1 MVFLLAEMETSGSLD
16 GLQRLV
22 VKSRFAPKNFEGI
35 LQRYI
40 SKYIYYSFVIQLLLT
55 LVYL

>member
-1 MVFLLAEMETSGSLD
+1 MTFLLAEMGTSGSS
-16 GLQRLV
+16 GGQLQLV
-22 VKSRFAPKNFEGI
+22 VRGRFAPKNFEGI

-40 SKYIYYSFVIQLLLT
+40 SKYIYYSFVIHLLLT